1 MGISTW
7 WEFWFIGIPVVAFGS
22 FALIWSVPGVVM
34 GLIVSFGSL
43 KHIIYIDRE
52 LAKDLNKYYDN
63 NGHMRPQYQMTW
75 AVGSRCFD
83 YWMMYPFIRKRST
96 IHSKKFRLFMWVN
109 ALGMWSWVGT
119 IIFVVFAKLVGII

>member
-34 GLIVSFGSL
+34 GSIVSFGSL
-43 KHIIYIDRE
+43 KHIIFIDKE
-52 LAKDLNKYYDN
+52 LAKDLNKYYDH

-83 YWMMYPFIRKRST
+83 YWMMYLLS
-96 IHSKKFRLFMWVN
+96 VN
-109 ALGMWSWVGT
+109 VQRHTLKNLDFLCGLMHWACGVG
-119 IIFVVFAKLVGII
+119 